1 MPKCMKVL
9 IYVFTI
15 LLGIYLISEWL
26 GHIIVFCFV
35 LFCFVL
41 FCFVFVFW
49 VFVCLVWFGLVFVF
63 SRQVFSVQSWLSWN
77 SLCKPGKPRTQKS
90 TCLCLP
96 SAEIKG
102 VRHHAQP
109 DRFLV
114 TSSISLWVMNL
125 FKLYLLYLD
134 LTLITYFK
142 KCVDFFQNFQFSK
155 IQIFKVDLYDSPFY
169 F

>member
-63 SRQVFSVQSWLSWN
+63 SRQVFSV
-77 SLCKPGKPRTQKS
+77 
-90 TCLCLP
+90 
-96 SAEIKG
+96 
-102 VRHHAQP
+102 
-109 DRFLV
+109 
-114 TSSISLWVMNL
+114 
-125 FKLYLLYLD
+125 
-134 LTLITYFK
+134 
-142 KCVDFFQNFQFSK
+142 
-155 IQIFKVDLYDSPFY
+155 
-169 F
+169 